1 MRLNSY
7 LRLQNKKMKE
17 NAKGFIE
24 FIKKQNVM
32 TLAIGFMLG
41 SAVSK
46 VVSSIVVDIIN
57 PILGIILG
65 STNGLQNFVIK
76 IGTNQIMIGK
86 FIANLVDFI
95 IIALIVYYG
104 TKSIGIGLEKTT
116 ESEKQEK
123 K

>member
-1 MRLNSY
+1 
-7 LRLQNKKMKE
+7 MKE

>member
-65 STNGLQNFVIK
+65 STNGLQNFAIK

-104 TKSIGIGLEKTT
+104 TKTIGLEKTT
-116 ESEKQEK
+116 VSEKQEK

>member
-1 MRLNSY
+1 
-7 LRLQNKKMKE
+7 
-17 NAKGFIE
+17 
-24 FIKKQNVM
+24 
-32 TLAIGFMLG
+32 
-41 SAVSK
+41 
-46 VVSSIVVDIIN
+46 
-57 PILGIILG
+57 
-65 STNGLQNFVIK
+65 
-76 IGTNQIMIGK
+76 MIGN